1 MTDSLFRQEALDAQK
16 NKMMGSVSL
25 YCPPYRWLVILLVS
39 FFTILI
45 MGFLFF
51 GHYTKRET
59 ASGQLLP
66 KDGVYNVTAP
76 STGTV
81 TRMLVKEGSKVEK
94 GMPLLEIS
102 SEISTSMGQT
112 REFVRSQ
119 LIMQQARLK
128 AQLEGVQELAQETSH
143 GLKNQLT
150 TLDSQVGLLKQ
161 QQSQRRQQLT
171 LAQRQLEK
179 LTAMRNEGFAS
190 NHQIDE
196 QTSNVLESNA
206 RLQEVNRQSMELE
219 QRIFSLKQQLRE
231 QPLNTLN
238 QQREIERK
246 LADVEQSLAE
256 NESHRAIIIP
266 ATSAGVVGT
275 MLAKT
280 GQVVNTGQPLLY
292 LLPENSTLQAKLM
305 VSSRAIGFI
314 NPGQEV
320 ILRYEAYPYQKF
332 GVQRGKVAEVSTATL
347 SPQEV
352 MSLTGNNNVQ
362 EKLYQVTVN
371 LDRQDISLYGKTEP
385 LRSGIKLEAD
395 FLIEKRRI
403 IEWAFEPLY
412 ALGKRL

>member
-1 MTDSLFRQEALDAQK
+1 
-16 NKMMGSVSL
+16 
-25 YCPPYRWLVILLVS
+25 
-39 FFTILI
+39 
-45 MGFLFF
+45 
-51 GHYTKRET
+51 
-59 ASGQLLP
+59 
-66 KDGVYNVTAP
+66 
-76 STGTV
+76 
-81 TRMLVKEGSKVEK
+81 
-94 GMPLLEIS
+94 
-102 SEISTSMGQT
+102 
-112 REFVRSQ
+112 
-119 LIMQQARLK
+119 
-128 AQLEGVQELAQETSH
+128 
-143 GLKNQLT
+143 
-150 TLDSQVGLLKQ
+150 
-161 QQSQRRQQLT
+161 
-171 LAQRQLEK
+171 
-179 LTAMRNEGFAS
+179 
-190 NHQIDE
+190 
-196 QTSNVLESNA
+196 
-206 RLQEVNRQSMELE
+206 MELE

>member
-1 MTDSLFRQEALDAQK
+1 
-16 NKMMGSVSL
+16 
-25 YCPPYRWLVILLVS
+25 
-39 FFTILI
+39 
-45 MGFLFF
+45 
-51 GHYTKRET
+51 
-59 ASGQLLP
+59 
-66 KDGVYNVTAP
+66 
-76 STGTV
+76 
-81 TRMLVKEGSKVEK
+81 
-94 GMPLLEIS
+94 
-102 SEISTSMGQT
+102 
-112 REFVRSQ
+112 
-119 LIMQQARLK
+119 
-128 AQLEGVQELAQETSH
+128 
-143 GLKNQLT
+143 
-150 TLDSQVGLLKQ
+150 
-161 QQSQRRQQLT
+161 
-171 LAQRQLEK
+171 
-179 LTAMRNEGFAS
+179 
-190 NHQIDE
+190 
-196 QTSNVLESNA
+196 
-206 RLQEVNRQSMELE
+206 
-219 QRIFSLKQQLRE
+219 
-231 QPLNTLN
+231 
-238 QQREIERK
+238 
-246 LADVEQSLAE
+246 
-256 NESHRAIIIP
+256 
-266 ATSAGVVGT
+266 